1 MSRVTALLT
10 SDHSRVTA
18 ARARAR
24 ADRTADVS
32 HVGGG
37 RALGR
42 REPARDR
49 AVPVALGEHD
59 ERTRVRRVGLDG
71 RDAPLAARAHPARAD
86 ADAGASRAACSA
98 LHYATIRLQ
107 NVARRR
113 VGFHA
118 SVRARV
124 WCRRSRA
131 SNGSA
136 RGLRL
141 NRGVA
146 LFCRTAS
153 RALARTD
160 GTGRDG
166 TGRDGTG
173 AQHTKLA
180 RGFDSWMTFASGLC
194 ATEAAAADTARQA
207 KRDSTMAVIA
217 RWRSNW
223 MCVRKSRRCIA
234 LRYMTA
240 PARRATPRPRAA
252 TAARGHCRGGGRRR
266 W

>member
-146 LFCRTAS
+146 LFCRTSS

-166 TGRDGTG
+166 TGRDGR
-173 AQHTKLA
+173 AAHEA
-180 RGFDSWMTFASGLC
+180 R
-194 ATEAAAADTARQA
+194 ARL
-207 KRDSTMAVIA
+207 RLVDDVCE
-217 RWRSNW
+217 R
-223 MCVRKSRRCIA
+223 A
-234 LRYMTA
+234 LRD
-240 PARRATPRPRAA
+240 
-252 TAARGHCRGGGRRR
+252 RGGGGRHGAPGEARLYDGR
-266 W
+266 DRALALQLDVRSEVPALHRITLHDRSS